1 MSRPDVSV
9 AVCGLGLMGL
19 PIARRLLA
27 SRFRTTVWNRSPDA
41 AQAAAAAGAEV
52 AATPAEAA
60 ARADLVITMLA
71 TTEALNDVVFGPDGI
86 AAAAPRALAQT
97 GTVACQDMTAL
108 AARLPDGWDLLD
120 APVLGSVPQAV
131 DGSLRLL
138 VGADD
143 AVFAR
148 WSPVLARLGE
158 PTHVGPVPNGSA
170 LKQVLLA
177 ATAPMVALLAEAIA
191 LGERLGLDRT
201 LLLDELELSRIG
213 AVVRRKR
220 AMVEADR
227 YPADAR
233 LSVFAKDMRLIR
245 QSGED
250 AGVPMTMVTAALG
263 MAAEAVTAGLAERDY
278 SVLIGHR
285 LSLLNLDGESCG
297 LSSSTTGAS
306 SSPTSMTIPA
316 VSSFRTAW
324 PPR

>member
-1 MSRPDVSV
+1 MSATTDVSV

-19 PIARRLLA
+19 PIAQRLLA
-27 SRFRTTVWNRSPDA
+27 NDVRTTVWNRSPDA
-41 AQAAAAAGAEV
+41 VRLAVASGARV

-60 ARADLVITMLA
+60 AQADLVITMLA
-71 TTEALNDVVFGPDGI
+71 SAEALFDVVLGPDGI
-86 AAAAPRALAQT
+86 AAAAPGALAQT
-97 GTVACQDMTAL
+97 GTVACEHMTQL

-131 DGSLRLL
+131 GGRLRLL

-148 WSPVLARLGE
+148 WSPVLALFGE
-158 PTHVGPVPNGSA
+158 PVHVGPVPNGSA

-177 ATAPMVALLAEAIA
+177 ANAPMVALLAEAIA
-191 LGERLGLDRT
+191 LGERLGLDRA

-213 AVVRRKR
+213 ALVRRKR
-220 AMVEADR
+220 AMIEAGC

-233 LSVFAKDMRLIR
+233 LSVFAKDMRLIG

-250 AGVPMTMVTAALG
+250 TGMPMTMVAAAL
-263 MAAEAVTAGLAERDY
+263 ALAEQAVTAGLSDHDY

-285 LSLLNLDGESCG
+285 LGHLDRKDADGEPCG
-297 LSSSTTGAS
+297 
-306 SSPTSMTIPA
+306 
-316 VSSFRTAW
+316 
-324 PPR
+324 

>member
-1 MSRPDVSV
+1 MDVSV

-19 PIARRLLA
+19 PIAHRLLA
-27 SRFRTTVWNRSPDA
+27 SGLRTTVWNRSPDA
-41 AQAAAAAGAEV
+41 IRSAAARGAEV

-71 TTEALNDVVFGPDGI
+71 SPEALFEVVSGPDGI

-97 GTVACQDMTAL
+97 GTVACGHMTAL
-108 AARLPDGWDLLD
+108 AARLPDGCDLLD
-120 APVLGSVPQAV
+120 APVLGSVPQAA

-158 PTHVGPVPNGSA
+158 PVHVGPVPNGSA
-170 LKQVLLA
+170 LKHVLLA

-220 AMVEADR
+220 AMVESGR

-233 LSVFAKDMRLIR
+233 LDLFAKDMRLVR
-245 QSGED
+245 QAGED
-250 AGVPMTMVTAALG
+250 AEVPMTMATAALG
-263 MAAEAVTAGLAERDY
+263 LAEEAITAGLAGLDY
-278 SVLIGHR
+278 SALIGYRTGH
-285 LSLLNLDGESCG
+285 LDGEPCG
-297 LSSSTTGAS
+297 
-306 SSPTSMTIPA
+306 
-316 VSSFRTAW
+316 
-324 PPR
+324 

>member
-1 MSRPDVSV
+1 MSGTCDVSV

-19 PIARRLLA
+19 PIALRLLA
-27 SRFRTTVWNRSPDA
+27 SDIRTTVWNRSPDA
-41 AQAAAAAGAEV
+41 VRPAAACGARV

-60 ARADLVITMLA
+60 AQADLVITMLA
-71 TTEALNDVVFGPDGI
+71 SPDALFEVAFGPDGI
-86 AAAAPRALAQT
+86 TTAAPRALAQA
-97 GTVACQDMTAL
+97 GTVTCEHMTTL

-120 APVLGSVPQAV
+120 APVLGSVPQAI
-131 DGSLRLL
+131 DGGLRLL

-148 WSPVLARLGE
+148 WSSVLARLGE
-158 PTHVGPVPNGSA
+158 PVHVGQVPNGSA

-177 ATAPMVALLAEAIA
+177 ANAPMVALLAEAIA
-191 LGERLGLDRT
+191 LGERLGLERE

-220 AMVEADR
+220 AMVKAGR

-250 AGVPMTMVTAALG
+250 AGVPMIMVAAALG
-263 MAAEAVTAGLAERDY
+263 LAEEAITAGLADLDY

-285 LSLLNLDGESCG
+285 LSQLDRSQSGGESCG
-297 LSSSTTGAS
+297 
-306 SSPTSMTIPA
+306 
-316 VSSFRTAW
+316 
-324 PPR
+324 

>member
-1 MSRPDVSV
+1 MAGCSDISV

-19 PIARRLLA
+19 AIAQRLLA
-27 SRFRTTVWNRSPDA
+27 ADVRTTVWNRSPDPVRL
-41 AQAAAAAGAEV
+41 AAASGARV

-60 ARADLVITMLA
+60 AQADLVITMLA
-71 TTEALNDVVFGPDGI
+71 SPESLFEVVFGPAGI
-86 AAAAPRALAQT
+86 ASAAPGALAQT
-97 GTVACQDMTAL
+97 GTVACEDMTQL

-131 DGSLRLL
+131 EGSLRLL
-138 VGADD
+138 VGAEE

-148 WSPVLARLGE
+148 WSPVLTRLGE
-158 PTHVGPVPNGSA
+158 PVRVGPVPNGSA

-177 ATAPMVALLAEAIA
+177 ANAPMVALLAEAIA
-191 LGERLGLDRT
+191 LGERFGLDRA

-213 AVVRRKR
+213 ALVRRKR
-220 AMVEADR
+220 AMVEAGR

-250 AGVPMTMVTAALG
+250 AGVPMTMVAAALG
-263 MAAEAVTAGLAERDY
+263 LADEAVTAGLAGQDY

-285 LSLLNLDGESCG
+285 LSRLCLSGGEPCG
-297 LSSSTTGAS
+297 
-306 SSPTSMTIPA
+306 
-316 VSSFRTAW
+316 
-324 PPR
+324 

>member
-1 MSRPDVSV
+1 MSGPDVSV

-19 PIARRLLA
+19 PMARRLLA
-27 SRFRTTVWNRSPDA
+27 SGFRTTVWNRSPDA
-41 AQAAAAAGAEV
+41 AQAAAGDGAEV
-52 AATPAEAA
+52 AATPADAA

-97 GTVACQDMTAL
+97 GTVSCQDMTAL
-108 AARLPDGWDLLD
+108 AARLPGWELLD

-131 DGSLRLL
+131 DGKLRLL
-138 VGADD
+138 AGADD

-148 WSPVLARLGE
+148 WSPVLTHLGE
-158 PTHVGPVPNGSA
+158 PVHVGPVPNGSA

-201 LLLDELELSRIG
+201 VLLDELELSRIG
-213 AVVRRKR
+213 AVLRRKR
-220 AMVEADR
+220 AMVEAGR

-245 QSGED
+245 QSGEE
-250 AGVPMTMVTAALG
+250 AGVPMTMVTAALEI
-263 MAAEAVTAGLAERDY
+263 AAEAVTAGLAERDY

-285 LSLLNLDGESCG
+285 LGLLDGESCG
-297 LSSSTTGAS
+297 
-306 SSPTSMTIPA
+306 
-316 VSSFRTAW
+316 
-324 PPR
+324 

>member
-1 MSRPDVSV
+1 MPGTSDVSV

-19 PIARRLLA
+19 PIAQRLLA
-27 SRFRTTVWNRSPDA
+27 SDIRTTVWNRSPDA
-41 AQAAAAAGAEV
+41 VRSAAARGARV

-60 ARADLVITMLA
+60 AQADLVITMLA
-71 TTEALNDVVFGPDGI
+71 SPEALFEVVFGSGGI
-86 AAAAPRALAQT
+86 AAAAPRALAQI
-97 GTVACQDMTAL
+97 GTVACEHMTAL

-148 WSPVLARLGE
+148 LSPVLARLGE
-158 PTHVGPVPNGSA
+158 PVHVGPVPNGSA

-177 ATAPMVALLAEAIA
+177 ANAPMVALLAEAIA

-213 AVVRRKR
+213 ALVRRKR
-220 AMVEADR
+220 AMVEVGR

-250 AGVPMTMVTAALG
+250 AGVPMTMVAAALG
-263 MAAEAVTAGLAERDY
+263 LAEEAVTAGLADQDY

-285 LSLLNLDGESCG
+285 LSHLDSSHPDGGSCG
-297 LSSSTTGAS
+297 
-306 SSPTSMTIPA
+306 
-316 VSSFRTAW
+316 
-324 PPR
+324 